1 VKALVRRAL
10 EIADAQVNVRETP
23 GQANQGPQVN
33 AYLRSTGLGPGHPW
47 CAAYVYWCIEQA
59 AADLEV
65 DNPFIRT
72 AWCPAMDAWAKAHD
86 ILEQRPDVGDVF
98 LLYGQA
104 TGSLARHTGFVTRV
118 DGARFGTN
126 EGNTNLGG
134 SAEGIGV
141 FLRERTNS
149 GMYRFVRW
157 NTVAGETRE
166 SATFTLFVDDRPVL
180 KMPVRDGR
188 ALCPIRRWG
197 DALGLK
203 VEWNHADQVALLE
216 GREVNTQVVLIGNSA
231 FAPIRDLAAAAG
243 LRLRIEDQTR
253 KVYVLR

>member
-10 EIADAQVNVRETP
+10 EIASTQINVTETP
-23 GQANQGPQVN
+23 GRPNQGPQVN
-33 AYLRSTGLGPGHPW
+33 AYLRSTGLGPGNPW

-59 AADLEV
+59 ATQMEV

-86 ILEQRPDVGDVF
+86 ILEQRPEVGDVF

-104 TGSLARHTGFVTRV
+104 AGSLARHTGFVTRV
-118 DGARFGTN
+118 DGAKFGAN

-134 SAEGIGV
+134 SPEGIGV

-149 GMYRFVRW
+149 GMYRFIRW

-166 SATFTLFVDDRPVL
+166 STSFTLHLENRPVL
-180 KMPVRDGR
+180 KMQVRDGR
-188 ALCPIRRWG
+188 ALCPIRKWG
-197 DALGLK
+197 ETLGLK
-203 VEWNHADQVALLE
+203 VEWNQADQVALLD
-216 GREVNTQVVLIGNSA
+216 GQEVNTQVVVIGNSA
-231 FAPIRDLAAAAG
+231 FAPIRDLVTAAG
-243 LRLRIEDQTR
+243 MRLRVDEHAR
-253 KVYVLR
+253 KVFVFK